1 MTNNG
6 QPPDGGTGPGA
17 MFGFTGEQVD
27 AVAESFLVP
36 RHRRPYER
44 EVREFLARCEALG
57 LSPFRGEIIATYRAE
72 GRSGEERM
80 GVQTLIDGLRLIA
93 ERTGRY
99 AGQLTPLFCGPEG
112 EWTEVWGTEVPPH
125 AAKARLQKLIG
136 GRLIVTEAVALFDE
150 YAERFADSGRLKNQW
165 AEMPTVMAAKC
176 AEAQALRKAFPGAG
190 GQLYIPEE
198 IAHSLGSEESEQL
211 EALVRQAER
220 LAGEYANG
228 HGAPNGAV
236 MTAPADGAAAAEDRA
251 ASAEPEAEPEQAGIV
266 AHSAGP
272 ERDRGAAPADPARR
286 RELKEAM
293 AASGFA
299 IETLKEL
306 CRFYYGHTISE
317 RLGERE
323 LGDLAARLGAI
334 KAGAISEGTLKGQL
348 TKAFAKEDPEA
359 ARKLLDQWILRRAN
373 EAASAASQADAAP
386 DTDAPGAEAS

>member
-1 MTNNG
+1 MTNDNR

-17 MFGFTGEQVD
+17 MFGFSAEQVD

-57 LSPFRGEIIATYRAE
+57 LSPFRGEIMATYRADS
-72 GRSGEERM
+72 RSGDERM
-80 GVQTLIDGLRLIA
+80 TVQTLIDGLRLIA

-99 AGQLTPLFCGPEG
+99 AGQLAPQFCGPDG

-136 GRLIVTEAVALFDE
+136 GRMVVTEVVVLFDE

-198 IAHSLGSEESEQL
+198 IAHSLSGAESDQL

-220 LAGEYANG
+220 LAGTYANG
-228 HGAPNGAV
+228 DGAV
-236 MTAPADGAAAAEDRA
+236 AIAPAAEVA
-251 ASAEPEAEPEQAGIV
+251 TVTEEPEGETEPELEAQPEPPIV
-266 AHSAGP
+266 AQSCGP
-272 ERDRGAAPADPARR
+272 EGDPGAAPADPARR
-286 RELKEAM
+286 RQLKEAM
-293 AASGFA
+293 AASSLA

-323 LGDLAARLGAI
+323 LGDFAARLEAI
-334 KAGAISEGTLKGQL
+334 EAGGIDEGTLKGQL
-348 TKAFAKEDPEA
+348 TKAFAKADSEA
-359 ARKLLDQWILRRAN
+359 ARKLFDQWILRRAN
-373 EAASAASQADAAP
+373 EAKAA
-386 DTDAPGAEAS
+386 TDGDGPKAEGS